1 MADLKKLAQNIA
13 INGGLRKDYVDRSPQ
28 QYHDRQFEYFADATH
43 LHREQMLPYA
53 SDFIEARIQNWDK
66 NGQWETVYIRMADVI
81 NPSAA
86 INRNLDEYKIVM
98 ARDPSICY
106 LRPGTKI
113 ECIGSTWLVMN
124 PDNISGGDGV
134 AIVRQCKAI
143 WNHLDYYGNIVSE
156 PIIVDVDV
164 YGHANASMP
173 DTQNTQNITKGY
185 YNITCQYN
193 DFTRQ
198 INDNTRLILGS
209 KAYQVDGY
217 GDFIQ
222 EFTSDINSVRIV
234 SFAVHVLT
242 SADDSDDMEN
252 RVAGGKAFSWDASI
266 IGPDVRGVAQGKI
279 DYHVDT
285 RRNGK
290 QISSTVEN
298 PFLYNFEISDPEIAK
313 IEALGTDG
321 VWLTPLQSGTV
332 ILRATLAENKNIA
345 VEKEITV
352 NAETECVRFV
362 AGAPNAPLEPYQ
374 SVTMEAEVY
383 DSNGEIDPQATIT
396 FTASGA
402 GAGSYRMDVNGREVT
417 VTCFRYSETPL
428 TVTASSMIN
437 GVEMRDSVV
446 IELEDF

>member
-28 QYHDRQFEYFADATH
+28 QYEDRQFEYFADATH
-43 LHREQMLPYA
+43 LHRDQMLPYA
-53 SDFIEARIQNWDK
+53 SDFIEARIQNWDR
-66 NGQWETVYIRMADVI
+66 NGIWETVYIRMADVV

-113 ECIGSTWLVMN
+113 EAMGSTWLVMN

-134 AIVRQCKAI
+134 AIVRQCKAV
-143 WNHLDYYGNIVSE
+143 WNHLDYYGNVVSE

-173 DTQNTQNITKGY
+173 DTQNTQNVTKGY

-217 GDFIQ
+217 GDFVQ

-242 SADDSDDMEN
+242 SADDSDDMVN
-252 RVAGGKAFSWDASI
+252 RVAGGKAFAWDASI

-290 QISSTVEN
+290 QIFSTTEF
-298 PFLYNFEISDPEIAK
+298 PFIYNFAVSDPEIAT
-313 IEALGTDG
+313 IEPLGTDG

-332 ILRATLAENKNIA
+332 VLRATLAENNAI
-345 VEKEITV
+345 VCEKKVIV
-352 NAETECVRFV
+352 NAETECVKFV
-362 AGAPNAPLEPYQ
+362 VGAPAAPLEPFQ
-374 SVTMEAEVY
+374 SITLSAEVY
-383 DSNGEIDPQATIT
+383 DNTGAIDPAASIT

-402 GAGSYRMDVNGREVT
+402 APGSYRMDVNGREAII
-417 VTCFRYSETPL
+417 TCFQYSETPL
-428 TVTASSMIN
+428 IVTATSILN
-437 GVEMRDSVV
+437 GTEMSDSVV

>member
-13 INGGLRKDYVDRSPQ
+13 INGGRRLDYIERAPQ
-28 QYHDRQFEYFADATH
+28 QYEDRQFEYFSDATH

-53 SDFIEARIQNWDK
+53 SDFMEAKIQNWDL
-66 NGQWETVYIRMADVI
+66 GGAWETVYIRMADVV

-86 INRNLDEYKIVM
+86 INRNLDEYKLVM
-98 ARDPSICY
+98 SQDPSISY

-113 ECIGSTWLVMN
+113 ECMGSTWLVMN

-134 AIVRQCKAI
+134 AIVRQCKAV
-143 WNHLDYYGNIVSE
+143 WNHLDYYGNVVSE

-193 DFTRQ
+193 EFTRQ
-198 INDNTRLILGS
+198 VNDNTRLILGS

-222 EFTSDINSVRIV
+222 EFTSDMDSVRIV
-234 SFAVHVLT
+234 SFAIHVLT

-252 RVAGGKAFSWDASI
+252 RVAGGNAFAWDAFI
-266 IGPDVRGVAQGKI
+266 NGPDTRGVAQGKI

-290 QISSTVEN
+290 QIVGTTEH
-298 PFLYNFEISDPEIAK
+298 PILYNFEISDPEIAL
-313 IEALGTDG
+313 IEPLGTDG

-332 ILRATLAENKNIA
+332 MLRATLAQNNKI
-345 VEKEITV
+345 VCRKTV
-352 NAETECVRFV
+352 VINAETECLRFI
-362 AGAPNAPLEPYQ
+362 AGAPAAPLEPYQ
-374 SVTMEAEVY
+374 HVTMAVEVY
-383 DSNGEIDPQATIT
+383 DENGEIDPSAAVT

-402 GAGSYRMDVNGREVT
+402 DEGSYRMDVDGRTVT
-417 VTCFRYSETPL
+417 VTCFCYSAIPL
-428 TVTASSMIN
+428 TVTATSVVN
-437 GVEMRDSVV
+437 GVEMSDSVV